1 MATITEKPIIL
12 IEKMDICRNCRGT
25 GALAYEHHVTQC
37 GVCLGHG
44 RLMVKKEIKITLI
57 TL

>member
-1 MATITEKPIIL
+1 MITEKPIITL
-12 IEKMDICRNCRGT
+12 ENIDICRNCRGT
-25 GALAYEHHVTQC
+25 GILVYEHHAVQC

-44 RLMVKKEIKITLI
+44 RVVVRKEIKITII